1 MSNIKTITA
10 ITRATDPAIASLEL
24 RQQLSDPDIAFVLFY
39 CSSVYSLDNLAK
51 HMTSTFTGI
60 ELVGC
65 TTAGEITPNGYEQH
79 SIIAIGFSA
88 FHFAVSAQIVES
100 MENFSLIDAQ
110 ETVNKLT
117 ESCFVKK
124 IASIKNNS
132 FLLTLLDGLSADEEQ
147 FLVTLNSAAGGIPHF
162 GGSAGDDI
170 HLANTHVFYQGS
182 FYQNAAIVLMVN
194 TTCPFEVFS
203 SNHIKYATSKVVVTA
218 ADADSRTV
226 YELNAEPAALE
237 YARLL
242 NVKVEDL
249 SPELFALHPLAVK
262 VGGKYYIRS
271 IQKVNEADLSL
282 IFYCA
287 VDVGIVLS
295 TVVMDDIFAS
305 LSSELTRMT
314 SQYGEPELVLTC
326 DCFLRRLEIEQRQ
339 LLGEAKTLQQRYNI
353 RGFNTYGEHIDGTHL
368 NQTFTGV
375 FIAGVSK

>member
-10 ITRATDPAIASLEL
+10 ITRSIDPAIAAQEL
-24 RQQLSDPDIAFVLFY
+24 RQQLSAPHITFVLFY
-39 CSSVYSLDNLAK
+39 CSSVYSLQRLASN
-51 HMTSTFTGI
+51 MASAFDGVD
-60 ELVGC
+60 LVGC

-88 FHFAVSAQIVES
+88 SHFAISAQIVES
-100 MENFSLIDAQ
+100 MENFTLIDAQ
-110 ETVNKLT
+110 ETINKLT
-117 ESCFVKK
+117 ENCYVKK
-124 IASIKNNS
+124 LTTIKNHS
-132 FLLTLLDGLSADEEQ
+132 FILTLLDGLSADEEQ
-147 FLVTLNSAAGGIPHF
+147 FLVTLNSASGGIPHF

-170 HLANTHVFYQGS
+170 HLATTHVFYQGS

-194 TTCPFEVFS
+194 TTCAFEVFS
-203 SNHIKYATSKVVVTA
+203 CNHIKHPTSKVVVTA

-226 YELNAEPAALE
+226 FELNAEPAALE

-242 NVKVEDL
+242 NVTVGEL
-249 SPELFALHPLAVK
+249 SPELFALYPLAVK
-262 VGGKYYIRS
+262 VGGQYYIRS

-282 IFYCA
+282 TFYCA

-305 LSSELTRMT
+305 LSSELSRMT

-339 LLGEAKTLQQRYNI
+339 QLKQAKELQQRYNI

-375 FIAGVSK
+375 FIAGGNE